1 MVVDAGLDSAGHD
14 PNEWDA
20 AGPHSASS
28 GGANPRDRAKTDTRD
43 RTKADTRDGGTA
55 DARAGATTDAHD
67 GGAADMPDPRRL
79 AQDWITLWQSELS
92 AMAADPE
99 IRESWQT
106 IMALWAGT
114 MSSLL
119 RGLPRDQGHDASGGR
134 ARAADA
140 SRAAAAAAAPDARDA
155 EIDRLARHVAAL
167 EQRLAELDRRIDAG
181 RDGDPGVHPDGR
193 RGRKPRR

>member
-1 MVVDAGLDSAGHD
+1 MVMDAGLENAGHD
-14 PNEWDA
+14 PGGWDA
-20 AGPHSASS
+20 AGPHSAAS
-28 GGANPRDRAKTDTRD
+28 GAADPRDRAT
-43 RTKADTRDGGTA
+43 
-55 DARAGATTDAHD
+55 
-67 GGAADMPDPRRL
+67 ADMPDPRKL

-119 RGLPRDQGHDASGGR
+119 RGLLRGLPRDQGHDASGGR
-134 ARAADA
+134 PGPADA
-140 SRAAAAAAAPDARDA
+140 SRAAAAAAAPDARDV

-167 EQRLAELDRRIDAG
+167 EQRLAELTRRVDSG
-181 RDGDPGVHPDGR
+181 RDGDPGVHPEGR

>member
-1 MVVDAGLDSAGHD
+1 MVVDAGLDNAGHD
-14 PNEWDA
+14 PGGWDA

-28 GGANPRDRAKTDTRD
+28 GGPDPRDRATANAGD
-43 RTKADTRDGGTA
+43 R
-55 DARAGATTDAHD
+55 
-67 GGAADMPDPRRL
+67 GAADMPDPRKL

-119 RGLPRDQGHDASGGR
+119 RGLPRGQGHDASGGR
-134 ARAADA
+134 PGAADA

-167 EQRLAELDRRIDAG
+167 EQRLAELDRRIDSG
-181 RDGDPGVHPDGR
+181 RDSDPGVHPNDR

>member
-1 MVVDAGLDSAGHD
+1 MVVDAGLDNAGQD
-14 PNEWDA
+14 PGGWDA
-20 AGPHSASS
+20 AGSHSATS
-28 GGANPRDRAKTDTRD
+28 GGADPRDRAT
-43 RTKADTRDGGTA
+43 ADTGNRGTADARDGGTA
-55 DARAGATTDAHD
+55 NARDRGT
-67 GGAADMPDPRRL
+67 ADMPDPRKL
-79 AQDWITLWQSELS
+79 AQDWVTLWQSELS

-114 MSSLL
+114 LSSLL
-119 RGLPRDQGHDASGGR
+119 RGLPRDQGYDAARGR
-134 ARAADA
+134 PGPTDA

-167 EQRLAELDRRIDAG
+167 EQRLAELDRRIDSG

>member
-1 MVVDAGLDSAGHD
+1 MVVDAGLDSTGHD
-14 PNEWDA
+14 PNAWDA
-20 AGPHSASS
+20 AGPDSAGS
-28 GGANPRDRAKTDTRD
+28 GGADP
-43 RTKADTRDGGTA
+43 RDGGTA
-55 DARAGATTDAHD
+55 DMRGRRTADAR
-67 GGAADMPDPRRL
+67 GGGTGDMPDPRKL

-114 MSSLL
+114 MSSLV
-119 RGLPRDQGHDASGGR
+119 RGLPRDQGHDASGRRPG
-134 ARAADA
+134 AADA
-140 SRAAAAAAAPDARDA
+140 SRAAAAAAAPVARDA